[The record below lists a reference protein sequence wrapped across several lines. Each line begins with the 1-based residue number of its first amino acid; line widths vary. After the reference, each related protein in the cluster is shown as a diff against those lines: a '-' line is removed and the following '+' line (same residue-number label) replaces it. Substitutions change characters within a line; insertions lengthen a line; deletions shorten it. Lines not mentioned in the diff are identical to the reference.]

1 MNLLKYLLM
10 VNKNISKVKYYI
22 LFGSALFILI
32 LFFDSKSSKS
42 ESYLNTF
49 VHDIH
54 TTKEPFIL
62 TQNLFEG
69 KIINAEI
76 KILFRVY

>member
-10 VNKNISKVKYYI
+10 VNKNISKVKYYL

-49 VHDIH
+49 LHDIH
-54 TTKEPFIL
+54 TTKKPFIL

-76 KILFRVY
+76 KILFRV